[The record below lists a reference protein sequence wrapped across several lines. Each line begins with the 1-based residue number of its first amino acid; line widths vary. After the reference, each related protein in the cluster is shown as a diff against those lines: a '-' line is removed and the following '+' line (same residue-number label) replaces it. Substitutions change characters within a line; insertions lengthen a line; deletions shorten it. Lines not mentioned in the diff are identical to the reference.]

1 MPEIFLMNYIYA
13 LVFTL
18 YGIRNNFISQSL
30 LGIKIENLYQ
40 FMFCMIF
47 FSSTDIDIEMNY

>member
-18 YGIRNNFISQSL
+18 YGIRNIFISQSL